1 MPARFVGERSLL
13 VALALSFAI
22 HGAVLLVCG
31 LGVGSGGG
39 RGALARG
46 GISARL
52 VRPALVRGGA
62 PPISVGE
69 SLASPVLSPLPEQDQ
84 GEVLSRDEIVEAGA
98 GVGVAEGP
106 HFLEELT
113 MSAADAER
121 LRGLGDVDLAILIS
135 RDGKVSG
142 IEVLRPA
149 LGAMDHAWLAAMIA
163 SAKIAPGKVD
173 GVAVAYRWLIRIS
186 APERIDAATG

>member
-1 MPARFVGERSLL
+1 MPARFVGGRRLA
-13 VALALSFAI
+13 VAFALSFFI

-31 LGVGSGGG
+31 VGVGGG

-46 GISARL
+46 GLSARL
-52 VRPALVRGGA
+52 VRPATVRGEA
-62 PPISVGE
+62 PPIPVGA
-69 SLASPVLSPLPEQDQ
+69 SLASPESSSLAEQNQ
-84 GEVLSRDEIVEAGA
+84 EEAQSQDEIVEAGA
-98 GVGVAEGP
+98 GVGVSEGP

-113 MSAADAER
+113 ISAADAER
-121 LRGLGDVDLAILIS
+121 LRGLGDVDLAILVS

-149 LGAMDHAWLAAMIA
+149 LGAMDYARLAAMIA
-163 SAKIAPGKVD
+163 GAKIAPGKVD

-186 APERIDAATG
+186 APERMDAATG